1 MKNVLLVRLD
11 PALEKRLGDE
21 PEYMAALIAGDW
33 PAAADVVH
41 RVVGHTLTAAPVS
54 VDELR
59 WGGYFAVDEET
70 REVVGSCAYKTP
82 PNAEG
87 SVEIAYFTYPEFEGR
102 GYASAMA
109 AKLVKLAAGSGSVRR
124 VIAHTL
130 PEMNASTS
138 VLKKIGMISVGEVI
152 DPDDGR
158 VWRWSV
164 EIGESQGRSQ

>member
-11 PALEKRLGDE
+11 PALEKKLADE
-21 PEYMAALIAGDW
+21 PEYMTALIADNW
-33 PAAADVVH
+33 PAVADVVH
-41 RVVGHTLTAAPVS
+41 RVVGRILTGAPVS

-59 WGGYFAVDEET
+59 WGGYFAVDEVT

-82 PNAEG
+82 PNDEG

-109 AKLVKLAAGSGSVRR
+109 AKLVKLAAGSEAVRR

-138 VLKKIGMISVGEVI
+138 VLKKVGMASVGEVI

-158 VWRWSV
+158 GWRWSV
-164 EIGESQGRSQ
+164 EIGESR